1 MRIARIITFLLIA
14 LIPAGVV
21 FFGVNIAMQF
31 AQSYGEMLHCG
42 TEVREVACE
51 YKPPIDFPNW
61 LPSVASLVAYFG
73 GFFSMYLRPKE
84 KKESC

>member
-1 MRIARIITFLLIA
+1 MRITQIIILLLIA

-21 FFGVNIAMQF
+21 FLGVNVAMQF

-51 YKPPIDFPNW
+51 YEPPIDFPNW
-61 LPSVASLVAYFG
+61 LPSVASVVVYFG
-73 GFFSMYLRPKE
+73 GFFIAYLK